1 MKSVVLDHPQKPEY
15 YFDGFYAKKNGG
27 EVCLRN
33 GTLCKIAEFMTVEKN
48 DRFFQAVGVVF
59 EEGKSPFDMSESYD
73 GVGFLFHE
81 NGIYAGEGEDDESL
95 DLVFKQPL
103 NYSLDL
109 DILTLFE
116 QIELTKR

>member
-15 YFDGFYAKKNGG
+15 YFDGFYAKNNGG
-27 EVCLRN
+27 EICLRN
-33 GTLCKIAEFMTVEKN
+33 GTPCKIAEFMTVEKN

-59 EEGKSPFDMSESYD
+59 EEGKSPFDISESYD